1 MFGFARASLSRK
13 LTIIT
18 MLATGAAL
26 AIVFCALSFSEIISR
41 KAEHLRQ
48 LSSFA
53 EITAANSRAAIA
65 FGDQSAAIETLSTL
79 SVKPEVVVAAIY
91 GTNGK
96 LFARY
101 AASPGAADGVAGS
114 IDIAKVLG
122 AASVQNEG
130 SGFWVT
136 KVHLARPVVHKGET
150 LGVILIQADLSG
162 MWTDIAV
169 KLGVLG
175 GAMVFSFWIAIALA
189 GGFRRSITDPITRLV
204 DAAQKISARKDYT
217 LRVEKT
223 TEDEL
228 GILVDGFNEMLS
240 QIELRDAAVER
251 SRSHL
256 EEQVRL
262 RTAELEKAKESAE
275 AASRAKSEFLATM
288 SHEIRTPMNGVL
300 GMTELLLATTTDER
314 QRRLSEGIKTS
325 GEHLLS
331 LINSILDFSKIE
343 AGRLE
348 LESITFD
355 VREVVES
362 TVYMFAQQA
371 QAKGLE
377 LLIDIPPTLESTVG
391 GDPGRLRQVLTNLI
405 GNAIKFTHTGQVI
418 VRLRVVEEKDEFR
431 VLRFQVEDTGI
442 GVPQAA
448 QARIFES
455 FTQADGST
463 TRKYGGTGLGLAI
476 CKRLASMMGGTIG
489 VLSTVGQGSTFW
501 FSARLRRIAGTVQE
515 SSVPD
520 VLHTLRVL
528 IVDDNA
534 NARALIKRQVEHWRM
549 AAECAKG
556 ADEGLALLEEAI
568 RAERG
573 FDIAIVDMDLYT
585 RDRMLLADAIQAN
598 PALKSVCLVQLGSMA
613 MTNKAGPAQSNG
625 RVRRLSKPV
634 RPNELLKTLTLVIAG
649 DDGHTEQDEHS
660 AFSLSATGSKPLTGR
675 RILVAED
682 NPVNQEVALEMLTL
696 LGAEIQVARDG
707 CEATDMVRH
716 ESFDLVLMDCHMPNM
731 DGFEATATIRRLEM
745 NEKSPHLPIVAL
757 TANAVTGDREAC
769 LAAGMDD
776 YLSKPF
782 TLANLAE
789 TLLRWLPLNPASTP
803 AVGPEASFVATA
815 TAATRAVEAASS
827 AAAGPVNPRA
837 LETMRQ
843 LQNQSGSRLLQRVI
857 TAYLEDAPRRLQL
870 LKEAVATQDTRG
882 LQKAAHAWK
891 SSSLNVGAEKLA
903 ESLKKLEMMGR
914 NEAMTGAEEL
924 VEAVEAEYERVS
936 RRLSEELGDGVPCG
950 AVKIE

>member
-65 FGDQSAAIETLSTL
+65 FGDQSAAIETLGTL
-79 SVKPEVVVAAIY
+79 SVKPEVLVAAIY
-91 GTNGK
+91 GTNGN

-101 AASPGAADGVAGS
+101 AASPSAADSVAS
-114 IDIAKVLG
+114 RIDVSKVLN
-122 AASVQNEG
+122 AAGEG

-136 KVHLARPVVHKGET
+136 KVRLARPVVHKGEM

-189 GGFRRSITDPITRLV
+189 GGFRKSITDPITRLV

-300 GMTELLLATTTDER
+300 GMTELLQATTTDER

-377 LLIDIPPTLESTVG
+377 LLIDIPPALESTAG

-405 GNAIKFTHTGQVI
+405 GNAIKFTHAGQVI

-501 FSARLRRIAGTVQE
+501 FSARLRRIASTIQE
-515 SSVPD
+515 SAVPD
-520 VLHTLRVL
+520 VLHAMRVL

-549 AAECAKG
+549 VAECAKD
-556 ADEGLALLEEAI
+556 ADEGLTLLEEAI
-568 RAERG
+568 RAGRG

-598 PALKSVCLVQLGSMA
+598 SALQSLCLVQLGSMA
-613 MTNKAGPAQSNG
+613 MTNKAGPAQGSG
-625 RVRRLSKPV
+625 RVRRLAKPV

-649 DDGHTEQDEHS
+649 DDDHSEQGEHS
-660 AFSLSATGSKPLTGR
+660 AFSLLATGSKPLIGR

-716 ESFDLVLMDCHMPNM
+716 DSFDLVLMDCHMPNM
-731 DGFEATATIRRLEM
+731 DGFEATATIRRYELD
-745 NEKSPHLPIVAL
+745 EKLPRLPIVAL
-757 TANAVTGDREAC
+757 TANAVMGDREAC

-789 TLLRWLPLNPASTP
+789 TLLRWLPLDSTPTPSVAPKAPPVATAP
-803 AVGPEASFVATA
+803 AVGPP
-815 TAATRAVEAASS
+815 AVEAVSS
-827 AAAGPVNPRA
+827 VAAGPINPRA

-843 LQNQSGSRLLQRVI
+843 LQNQSGSKLLQRVI
-857 TAYLEDAPRRLQL
+857 TAYLEDAPKRLQL
-870 LKEAVATQDTRG
+870 LKEAVATKDARG

-891 SSSLNVGAEKLA
+891 SSSMNVGAEKLA

-914 NEAMTGAEEL
+914 SDAMTGAEEL
-924 VEAVEAEYERVS
+924 VDAVEAEYGRVS
-936 RRLSEELGDGVPCG
+936 HRLSEELGDGVPCG